1 MGKLDRDGRLSLL
14 LGDGMFLGF
23 SLKSYWSQHVLPNRN
38 RLSAGSLFGVTQMK
52 VVLTTDV
59 GRLALALVM
68 YLQMMQ

>member
-14 LGDGMFLGF
+14 LGDGMFLG
-23 SLKSYWSQHVLPNRN
+23 SPLKLLLLHVLPNRN

-52 VVLTTDV
+52 VVLTIDV

-68 YLQMMQ
+68 YLQMH

>member
-1 MGKLDRDGRLSLL
+1 
-14 LGDGMFLGF
+14 
-23 SLKSYWSQHVLPNRN
+23 VLPNRN

-52 VVLTTDV
+52 VVLTIDV